1 MKVDIGITETNSD
14 AVIEILNRLL
24 SDENMLYVRTKN
36 YHWNVTGPQFNDLHR
51 FFEVQCNDLNRI
63 IDYVAERVRSLGGM
77 SLGTLAEFLRH
88 TRLDEKPGEYSHA
101 REMVSSLLSAHETII
116 RFLRADLEACADKH
130 GTVGTGV
137 FLTGLMEKHE
147 MMAWML
153 RAYLDG
159 ISV

>member
-24 SDENMLYVRTKN
+24 SDEYMLYTRTRN
-36 YHWNVTGPQFNDLHR
+36 YHWNVTGPQFNELHR
-51 FFEVQCNDLNRI
+51 FFEEQYSELNSI
-63 IDYVAERVRSLGGM
+63 IDDVAEGVRSLGGM
-77 SLGTLAEFLRH
+77 SLGTLAEFLQY
-88 TRLDEKPGEYSHA
+88 TRLDENPGEYSHA

-116 RFLRADLEACADKH
+116 RSLRVDLEACADKH
-130 GTVGTGV
+130 GEMGTSD

-147 MMAWML
+147 KMAWML